1 MAPEQAYAF
10 LAPHL
15 PFQHKNDTDGGLPFV
30 TLTYAQSLDGFVAR
44 PDRKPLPLSGPD
56 SATLTHALRASHDA
70 ILVGANTLI
79 NDNPSLNTRLVATD
93 ATGQP
98 AQSPRP
104 VILDSTLRT
113 PISAR
118 VFTTPRP
125 RQVDGSDS
133 RVIVIT
139 CEGRYDGERKRALE
153 NAGAVVLAVRS
164 DDDDSHGRVH
174 FPSALAALRNIGV
187 QSVMVEGG
195 ATVIGALLTS
205 PEVRVDLLVV
215 TIAPTLIGCGVH
227 AIGDGVN
234 QEAKSDFEK
243 LPVLPK
249 LVDVRWE
256 QFGSDMVMLAKPAQ
270 T

>member
-1 MAPEQAYAF
+1 MAADQACAF

-15 PFQHKNDTDGGLPFV
+15 PFTRKPGADSLPHV

-44 PDRKPLPLSGPD
+44 HDRKPLPLSGPD

-79 NDNPSLNTRLVATD
+79 NDNPSLNTRLVASD
-93 ATGQP
+93 AAGQP

-113 PISAR
+113 PVSAR

-125 RQVDGSDS
+125 RADGSRDS

-139 CEGRYDGERKRALE
+139 CEGRYDRERKRALE
-153 NAGAVVLAVRS
+153 EDAGAVVLAVQS
-164 DDDDSHGRVH
+164 DDGRVH
-174 FPSALAALRNIGV
+174 LPSALAALRDLGV

-215 TIAPTLIGCGVH
+215 TIAPTVIGRGVH
-227 AIGDGVN
+227 AIGDGVR
-234 QEAKSDFEK
+234 QDTKDK
-243 LPVLPK
+243 DGRLPVIPK
-249 LVDVRWE
+249 LVDVQWE
-256 QFGSDMVMLAKPAQ
+256 QFGADMVMLAKPA
-270 T
+270 

>member
-15 PFQHKNDTDGGLPFV
+15 PFHRKNATDGLPFV

-113 PISAR
+113 PVSAR

-125 RQVDGSDS
+125 RADGSDS

-164 DDDDSHGRVH
+164 DSRGRVH
-174 FPSALAALRNIGV
+174 FPSALAALRNTGV

-195 ATVIGALLTS
+195 ATIIGALLTS
-205 PEVRVDLLVV
+205 PEMRVDLLVV
-215 TIAPTLIGCGVH
+215 TIAPTLIGRGVH
-227 AIGDGVN
+227 AIGDGLK
-234 QEAKSDFEK
+234 QDAKDDFEK

-256 QFGSDMVMLAKPAQ
+256 KFGSDMVMLARPAQ